1 MNKSRTEFKIN
12 GIRFDRTPKVD
23 GWYGVRIFSEL
34 YNGWVTIGNAR
45 TVAGVREFA
54 EAYMGIDKYCINR

>member
-1 MNKSRTEFKIN
+1 MAKTEFKIN

-23 GWYGVRIFSEL
+23 GWYGIRMFYSPF
-34 YNGWVTIGNAR
+34 NGWVTIGKAR

-54 EAYMGIDKYCINR
+54 EAYMGIDKYYINK